1 MINCYIPPGSK
12 EENKKLLQSVKS
24 VIRRAK
30 QKYPQNP
37 LIVAGDF
44 NYYYQEMS
52 EFMIENGYYEVFEKT
67 STFKKS
73 GN

>member
-1 MINCYIPPGSK
+1 MMINCYIPPGSK

-44 NYYYQEMS
+44 NYYY
-52 EFMIENGYYEVFEKT
+52 
-67 STFKKS
+67 
-73 GN
+73 